1 MGQRLFIELLIFLL
15 PFAVFALYL
24 VVTADAERDGRRK
37 WPINMLF
44 LIGLGLAAIGWFAFM
59 VFDRPPTAHTCYT
72 PSRIVN
78 GEVIPG
84 EPYDCDIDRTKLGE
98 PLSKDPGGRA
108 EGEGTPEPA
117 GDDAD
122 ED

>member
-1 MGQRLFIELLIFLL
+1 MGRRLIIEVLIFLL

-24 VVTADAERDGRRK
+24 AVTADAEREGRRK
-37 WPINMLF
+37 WPINALF
-44 LIGLGLAAIGWFAFM
+44 LIGLALAAIGWFAFM
-59 VFDRPPTAHTCYT
+59 FFDRPPTAHTCYT

-78 GEVIPG
+78 GEVIEG

-98 PLSKDPGGRA
+98 PLSKDPGGRV
-108 EGEGTPEPA
+108 EGAGQLEPT
-117 GDDAD
+117 GDSPD